1 MIPKPEQTA
10 DWSSQEAAIKAG
22 INEATNALDLMRMA
36 YAITRLDALH
46 AEIEAASRSYDGL
59 FLRSARSDQIASML
73 STRAASRSL

>member
-36 YAITRLDALH
+36 YANTRLHALH
-46 AEIEAASRSYDGL
+46 AEIEAA
-59 FLRSARSDQIASML
+59 
-73 STRAASRSL
+73 

>member
-22 INEATNALDLMRMA
+22 INEATNALDLMRVA

-46 AEIEAASRSYDGL
+46 AEIEAA
-59 FLRSARSDQIASML
+59 
-73 STRAASRSL
+73 